1 MSLDQFDFENIL
13 DQCFSNH
20 GRTSNH
26 KLALCSLFSR
36 VGSTY
41 NTTRVI
47 IIFIRI
53 RLKLHW
59 E

>member
-53 RLKLHW
+53 RLKLH
-59 E
+59 